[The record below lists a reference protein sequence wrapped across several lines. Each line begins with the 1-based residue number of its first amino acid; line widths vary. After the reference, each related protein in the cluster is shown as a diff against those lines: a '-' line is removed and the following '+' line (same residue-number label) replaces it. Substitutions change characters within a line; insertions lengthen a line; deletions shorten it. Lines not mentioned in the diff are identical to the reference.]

1 MGHVPQAA
9 SAPCVLAYTK
19 SVTTA
24 RDYEDM
30 HHLVDR
36 LPPAGVERLRVLA
49 ESDPELSR
57 MTGSGEAAESPT
69 TATGR
74 GLSFV
79 GSIEGGGPP
88 DLARRHKDYLREYF
102 DRPA

>member
-1 MGHVPQAA
+1 M
-9 SAPCVLAYTK
+9 
-19 SVTTA
+19 
-24 RDYEDM
+24 
-30 HHLVDR
+30 
-36 LPPAGVERLRVLA
+36 RVLA

-57 MTGSGEAAESPT
+57 MAGSGKTEAG
-69 TATGR
+69 TAGH

-88 DLARRHKDYLREYF
+88 DLARRHEDFLREYF